1 MWMCN
6 PIQLPDDTVSYK
18 HDISVMP
25 VVGKFSP
32 LIAELCTH
40 APNLD
45 LKYEKSFNITKQ
57 LETTIQNSSPHLIHT
72 VLNVQPD

>member
-1 MWMCN
+1 
-6 PIQLPDDTVSYK
+6 
-18 HDISVMP
+18 MP
-25 VVGKFSP
+25 AVGKFST
-32 LIAELCTH
+32 LITELCTH

-57 LETTIQNSSPHLIHT
+57 LETTIQNSSPHLTHT

>member
-1 MWMCN
+1 
-6 PIQLPDDTVSYK
+6 
-18 HDISVMP
+18 MP

-57 LETTIQNSSPHLIHT
+57 PYKIFHHT
-72 VLNVQPD
+72 LHTQS